1 MRSALGASCHLGV
14 TSPTAPTFL
23 EDLTGGCRR
32 LQVQQQVVEASFCFI
47 ICVGAELRRQAK
59 AFKKQKHGGRPD
71 ALLRLQ
77 IECQWGCEWQ
87 VS

>member
-1 MRSALGASCHLGV
+1 M
-14 TSPTAPTFL
+14 
-23 EDLTGGCRR
+23 
-32 LQVQQQVVEASFCFI
+32 QQQVVEASFCFI

-59 AFKKQKHGGRPD
+59 AFKKQKRGGRPD